1 MNTRKKHLPLLII
14 SILCF
19 IATALFAFCF
29 LALAF
34 NFFGVNDLVRK
45 IYLDMMITPDDI
57 DFQITLKCIE
67 FIISILA
74 GLHFALF
81 YLKAYKF
88 ITYQISQL
96 GKAMIYKSIFQ
107 ILFGFYITGILALVF
122 GIVYS
127 NRKQVTPITDFED
140 KDGIPAY
147 KLEAMSEAVARLKKL
162 REVGAISEEEYYLNL
177 NKILES

>member
-19 IATALFAFCF
+19 VTTAIFAFCL

-34 NFFGVNDLVRK
+34 NLFGVNDLLRK
-45 IYLDMMITPDDI
+45 IYLDMMIAPDDI

-88 ITYQISQL
+88 ITYQIPQL
-96 GKAMIYKSIFQ
+96 GRTMIYKAIFQ
-107 ILFGFYITGILALVF
+107 ILFGFYITGVLALVF

-127 NRKQVTPITDFED
+127 NKKQVTPMADFVEQ
-140 KDGIPAY
+140 DGIPAY